1 MEDMEKLNDSCSVM
15 QEILV
20 MELDIST
27 YVYFVFS

>member
-1 MEDMEKLNDSCSVM
+1 MEKLNDFWSVM

-20 MELDIST
+20 MELNINT